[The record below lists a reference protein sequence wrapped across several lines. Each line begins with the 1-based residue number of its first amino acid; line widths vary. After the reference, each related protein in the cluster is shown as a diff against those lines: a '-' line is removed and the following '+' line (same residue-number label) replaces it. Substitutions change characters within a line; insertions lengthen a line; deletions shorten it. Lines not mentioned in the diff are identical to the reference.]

1 MFYAVDKINRSLL
14 EKAKK
19 SLYEKDKVFYKY
31 YLDLEDKNVLHESE
45 DPKSLFLF
53 THPLLNRER
62 TLIGRLPSTV
72 SKLLHIYAC

>member
-1 MFYAVDKINRSLL
+1 MYYT
-14 EKAKK
+14 KAKILK
-19 SLYEKDKVFYKY
+19 G
-31 YLDLEDKNVLHESE
+31 
-45 DPKSLFLF
+45 LFLF